1 MTQSL
6 QAVIVGAGPAGIRA
20 AQTLVAHGLRPIV
33 IDESARW
40 GGQIYRQAPRNFTRS
55 SKQLYGFDAAKADVV
70 LSAMDALLSK
80 VDYRPNTLVWN
91 AEGGQLDVL
100 FEGSTSVIAYTD
112 LIVATG
118 ATDRILPFKGWTLPG
133 VFSMGG
139 AQVALKFQGCAI
151 GQKIVFAGT
160 GPLLYLVAYQYAKA
174 GANVV
179 AVIDSSHFSQQV
191 KAVPALLNQA
201 MVFAK
206 GVYYLAWLK
215 AHGIAIHHG
224 ATPIEVK
231 GAQSVEKLIW
241 RNAQG
246 EHQIDCDAVATG
258 YGLRSESQLADI
270 LGCKFVFSNAEN
282 SWIPEKDL
290 SGRSTLQHVY
300 LAGDGAGIQGAD
312 AAEWAGELAGL
323 ALIEDRQLKQHAKHS
338 TRSQALA
345 ASLQKRMAFG
355 HGLNMAFQDPPN
367 WARQTTDDTII
378 CRCEEIT
385 AGDIRQTAQSTG
397 AQDLNRLKAMC
408 RVGMGRCQGRMC
420 GPAAAELLA
429 DCTQQSIVKVGRLRG
444 QAPIKPIPFLQNPTV
459 KTMSCDAKE
468 DE

>member
-1 MTQSL
+1 
-6 QAVIVGAGPAGIRA
+6 
-20 AQTLVAHGLRPIV
+20 
-33 IDESARW
+33 
-40 GGQIYRQAPRNFTRS
+40 
-55 SKQLYGFDAAKADVV
+55 
-70 LSAMDALLSK
+70 
-80 VDYRPNTLVWN
+80 
-91 AEGGQLDVL
+91 
-100 FEGSTSVIAYTD
+100 
-112 LIVATG
+112 
-118 ATDRILPFKGWTLPG
+118 
-133 VFSMGG
+133 
-139 AQVALKFQGCAI
+139 LKFQGCAI
-151 GQKIVFAGT
+151 GQKVVFAGS

-179 AVIDSSHFSQQV
+179 AVIDSSHFSQQI
-191 KAVPALLNQA
+191 KAVPKLLNQA

-224 ATPIEVK
+224 AAPIEVK

-241 RNAQG
+241 RDAQG

-270 LGCKFVFSNAEN
+270 LGCKFVFSIAEN
-282 SWIPEKDL
+282 SWIPQKDL
-290 SGRSTLQHVY
+290 AGRSTVQHVY

-323 ALIEDRQLKQHAKHS
+323 ALIEDRQLKQHANHAK
-338 TRSQALA
+338 RSQELA
-345 ASLQKRMAFG
+345 AYLQKRIAFG
-355 HGLNMAFQDPPN
+355 LGLNMAFQDPGN
-367 WARQTTDDTII
+367 WAQHTQDETVI

-385 AGDIRQTAQSTG
+385 AGDIRQSAQSTA

-420 GPAAAELLA
+420 GPAAALVLA
-429 DCTQQSIVKVGRLRG
+429 DCTHQSIEKVGRLRG
-444 QAPIKPIPFLQNPTV
+444 QAPIKPIPFVQNPAL
-459 KTMSCDAKE
+459 KTMPSDAKE

>member
-1 MTQSL
+1 MTQAL
-6 QAVIVGAGPAGIRA
+6 KPVIVGAGPAGIRA

-40 GGQIYRQAPRNFTRS
+40 GGQIYRQTPGNFTRS
-55 SKQLYGFDAAKADVV
+55 STQLYGFDARKADSV
-70 LSAMDALLSK
+70 LSVMASLLSK

-100 FEGSTSVIAYTD
+100 HEGHTSVLEYTD

-151 GQKIVFAGT
+151 GQKVVFAGS

-179 AVIDSSHFSQQV
+179 AVIDSSHFSCQI
-191 KAVPALLNQA
+191 KAVPALLNQPA
-201 MVFAK
+201 VLAK

-224 ATPIEVK
+224 ATPIEVM
-231 GAQSVEKLIW
+231 GAQSVEQLIW
-241 RNAQG
+241 RNSQG
-246 EHQIDCDAVATG
+246 AHQIDCDAVATG

-270 LGCKFVFSNAEN
+270 LGCKFVFSKADN
-282 SWIPEKDL
+282 SWIPQKDVA
-290 SGRSTLQHVY
+290 GRSTIQHVY

-323 ALIEDRQLKQHAKHS
+323 ALIEDRQQKQQTNHAI
-338 TRSQALA
+338 RSAELA
-345 ASLQKRMAFG
+345 KFLQKRVAFG
-355 HGLNMAFQDPPN
+355 RGLSIAFQDPQN
-367 WARQTTDDTII
+367 WASKTTDDTVI

-385 AGDIRQTAQSTG
+385 AGDIRQSAHATA
-397 AQDLNRLKAMC
+397 AQDVNRLKAMC

-420 GPAAAELLA
+420 GPAAAALLA
-429 DCTQQSIVKVGRLRG
+429 DCTHQSIEKVGRLRG
-444 QAPIKPIPFLQNPTV
+444 QAPIKPIPFVQSPALKN
-459 KTMSCDAKE
+459 MSSDTKE
-468 DE
+468 AT